1 MLVTAG
7 RDALSAN
14 PKFRA
19 FVTSLGRA
27 PPPPAA
33 PGAPVATS
41 GDGAQHAAA
50 E

>member
-7 RDALSAN
+7 RDALNTNA
-14 PKFRA
+14 KFRA
-19 FVTSLGRA
+19 FLTSLGRA
-27 PPPPAA
+27 PPAPAA

-41 GDGAQHAAA
+41 SDGAQHAAA